1 MKRLATLIISTAL
14 AATSAQ
20 AQTQQPSLAASL
32 DVQVFPAKGQSAK
45 QQSED
50 EATCYQWAVTNT
62 GVDPFGVQKQQQAN
76 EQQAQADQ
84 AAVAASGAGVG
95 VGGAVRGGA
104 VGALVG
110 AIAGG
115 DAGKAA
121 VWGAAAGIVRS
132 RHRMRVAKE
141 EASSDIAASSAQ
153 SAQLSQDQITNFKN
167 GFSACLE
174 GKNYIAKF

>member
-1 MKRLATLIISTAL
+1 MKRLTIILITTAL
-14 AATSAQ
+14 ASTTAQ
-20 AQTQQPSLAASL
+20 AQQQSLAASL
-32 DVQVFPAKGQSAK
+32 DVQVFPAKGQSAT

-50 EATCYQWAVTNT
+50 EASCYTWAVTNT
-62 GVDPFGVQKQQQAN
+62 GVDPFGVEKQQQATQ
-76 EQQAQADQ
+76 QQAQADQ
-84 AAVAASGAGVG
+84 QAIAESGAGVG

-104 VGALVG
+104 AGALVG

-132 RHRMRVAKE
+132 RHRDRVAKE
-141 EASSDIAASSAQ
+141 YASADVAAASAQ
-153 SAQLSQDQITNFKN
+153 SAQLSQEQLTNFKN

>member
-1 MKRLATLIISTAL
+1 MKRLTTLLITTAL
-14 AATSAQ
+14 AASAAQ
-20 AQTQQPSLAASL
+20 AQQQSLAASL

-76 EQQAQADQ
+76 QQQAQADQ
-84 AAVAASGAGVG
+84 AAVAASGAGAG

-104 VGALVG
+104 AGALVG

-121 VWGAAAGIVRS
+121 VWGAAAGIIRS
-132 RHRMRVAKE
+132 RHRVRVEKE
-141 EASSDIAASSAQ
+141 EASEDIAAASAQ
-153 SAQLSQDQITNFKN
+153 SAQLSQEQITNFKN

-174 GKNYIAKF
+174 AKNYIAKF